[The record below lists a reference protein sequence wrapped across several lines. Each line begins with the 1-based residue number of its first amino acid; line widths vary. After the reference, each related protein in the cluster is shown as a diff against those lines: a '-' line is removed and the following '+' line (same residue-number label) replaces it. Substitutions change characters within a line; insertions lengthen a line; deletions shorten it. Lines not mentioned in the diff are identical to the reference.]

1 MGAFVISKSTV
12 NTWMSGTGMINTDP
26 HIRSQGGTVYLT
38 TLATVSFTKRVDLTR
53 QGPPSFRLYN
63 PKRST

>member
-1 MGAFVISKSTV
+1 
-12 NTWMSGTGMINTDP
+12 MSGTGMINTDP